1 MSKSDQAE
9 KSSVMFED
17 RASVTGSEI
26 LSEVPKSSRSVRTNL
41 STKTKR
47 SSKSSRS
54 FKTDSIGASSWSSTG
69 SSSSRLSATAKK
81 AVLLARLKSHEDLES
96 LKEQQ
101 SRERFEFEEEQLKL
115 KSLQEA
121 EELKQ
126 KRLQEELQRLQEEE
140 ALKQKRLQEEQAL
153 KQKRLQ
159 EEEELKLQRRREEE
173 ELKLIRLRE
182 ERERKH
188 QRQLTEAR
196 IRAEINETQAVID
209 ADEHQTLSADNQ
221 ITVSNFLTERS
232 QHVNIGDEVPGPS
245 KISESVLYRPS
256 INNVIST
263 SAFRVNTK
271 IASSALPKR
280 NPRENVMLKSNVTKG
295 TEPVQNGTPSYM
307 PSQFIRHP
315 AAPFQSFT
323 NPADAT
329 HQPTVAQN
337 QWVTNSQPVD
347 YFSATRPATNTIP
360 RT

>member
-1 MSKSDQAE
+1 MPKPQPKSSKLGVITRSMSKSDQAE

-17 RASVTGSEI
+17 SASLTGSEI

-47 SSKSSRS
+47 SSKLSRS
-54 FKTDSIGASSWSSTG
+54 SKTDSIGASSWSSTG

-81 AVLLARLKSHEDLES
+81 AVLLARLKSHEDLKS

-126 KRLQEELQRLQEEE
+126 TRLQEELQCLQEEE
-140 ALKQKRLQEEQAL
+140 AL

-159 EEEELKLQRRREEE
+159 EEEELKLQCRREEE

-182 ERERKH
+182 EQERKH

-196 IRAEINETQAVID
+196 ICAEINETQAVID

-221 ITVSNFLTERS
+221 ITMSNFLTERS
-232 QHVNIGDEVPGPS
+232 QHVNIGDEVSGPS
-245 KISESVLYRPS
+245 KISESV
-256 INNVIST
+256 
-263 SAFRVNTK
+263 FF
-271 IASSALPKR
+271 
-280 NPRENVMLKSNVTKG
+280 G
-295 TEPVQNGTPSYM
+295 
-307 PSQFIRHP
+307 
-315 AAPFQSFT
+315 
-323 NPADAT
+323 
-329 HQPTVAQN
+329 
-337 QWVTNSQPVD
+337 
-347 YFSATRPATNTIP
+347 
-360 RT
+360 